1 MIYGIKKRE
10 YKKEIQQKE
19 RQNILKNQNMLK
31 GVCIKLNDNLDKKL
45 DKFLEMSKVNN
56 QQLMDFSHI
65 LENILAHMKN
75 KITIEELHD
84 ITQRYDKKTLVLIH
98 DILDQVVRNTRK
110 TKAVKRI
117 LKIIIVR
124 KK

>member
-1 MIYGIKKRE
+1 
-10 YKKEIQQKE
+10 
-19 RQNILKNQNMLK
+19 MLK

-56 QQLMDFSHI
+56 QQLMDFSRI